1 MGALQKET
9 NSRYAALEPCFFGTK
24 EAKKILAGSG
34 SLGV

>member
-9 NSRYAALEPCFFGTK
+9 NRYAALEPCFFGTK